1 MGGGACAREERKKA
15 RSRNNQCSRGGSV
28 KKHLLLA
35 LIAVPRVGKM
45 REIHK
50 KGLFFVFFF
59 FFALFVTPSSC
70 SDSDSVTT
78 HRYSQL
84 NENVR
89 VGQ

>member
-1 MGGGACAREERKKA
+1 MGVRALVKKERKRVLKI
-15 RSRNNQCSRGGSV
+15 NRGGSL
-28 KKHLLLA
+28 KKHLA